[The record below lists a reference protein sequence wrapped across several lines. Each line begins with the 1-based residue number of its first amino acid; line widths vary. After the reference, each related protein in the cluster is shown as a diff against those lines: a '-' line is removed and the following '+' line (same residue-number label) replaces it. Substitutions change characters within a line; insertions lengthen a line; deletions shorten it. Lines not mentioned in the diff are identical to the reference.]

1 MQSRRVRMEISSGQA
16 VKRAGP
22 KGRSEQEGG
31 LGSPDRAVRL
41 GEVAKEGRQPA
52 HHCTGPRKGLSE
64 YKRNFKWKT
73 PEFCSPSQQ
82 QKSLWAGLRSDQFGI
97 TREPNFIS
105 KRRVPYRNPQIAKS
119 FEWTADC
126 DLNDPL
132 ETEALRTAELHT
144 DHNNNDVNLEKID
157 VPEGPRLPPKVRS
170 HSVDSRGEIALAF
183 AENNM
188 KRSPSAAPP
197 NQNEAFLSSKKELEE
212 MGNGLHRV
220 LQRKAGMNISRLNTF
235 PRNSEYQ
242 SQFVW
247 KSPHERSPILAAEQ
261 VICNTGKS
269 IPPFK
274 SPAITS
280 ETAYEGNFKGSPPV
294 KSPQER
300 GGSEEKEFLSKREEP
315 FQKPAEDAAKQGKS
329 EQKHPKQKNKQ
340 HISPKPLSLHTSR
353 GKMNTE
359 YRSKFLSP
367 AQYLYKDGVWSR
379 IRSKIPNQV
388 RELRE
393 RAKAYRQRVEGTHF
407 SRDHL
412 NQILSDN
419 NSLWDV
425 SSNSSSEEGISNNI
439 RALDLAGVSEKDTAP
454 SLKMLQQSDS
464 REQPQQDSTEKKDM
478 SDALTVPVKR
488 RLVWGE
494 QEGTEERE
502 NWQSTE
508 EKENQDE
515 QAAVVAQQLEENTKD
530 ANEDKKIEGEN
541 ALGLNSSAAVSDS
554 SSVSSRTGGR
564 LPTPKLRALGGA
576 QRTHHDLTTPAVGG
590 AVLVSPPKFK
600 SPSSQQRTR
609 ALGTDPS
616 SAKQGAREAS
626 KRRSFRPDVEVEDV
640 SLLTSPPAGLGTL
653 DPLPLRQ
660 DERLPNSV
668 SDEQVTLASADR
680 ERSSTPPVLKS
691 AKSCSMPGWSPS
703 CRIQGTLKDPEFQHN
718 GNVGNPKM
726 RSFQLPLPERNYND
740 EDDRL
745 SQISARSAA
754 SSSLASQILERAQ
767 KRKDFWG
774 KT

>member
-1 MQSRRVRMEISSGQA
+1 MPVRF
-16 VKRAGP
+16 R
-22 KGRSEQEGG
+22 
-31 LGSPDRAVRL
+31 
-41 GEVAKEGRQPA
+41 
-52 HHCTGPRKGLSE
+52 GLSE
-64 YKRNFKWKT
+64 YKRNFRWKT
-73 PEFCSPSQQ
+73 PEFCSPSEQ

-105 KRRVPYRNPQIAKS
+105 KRRVPYHNPQISKY

-132 ETEALRTAELHT
+132 ETEALRTAEVHA
-144 DHNNNDVNLEKID
+144 DHSSNDVNRENIET
-157 VPEGPRLPPKVRS
+157 PEGPRLPPEVQS
-170 HSVDSRGEIALAF
+170 HLVDSRGETALAV

-188 KRSPSAAPP
+188 KKSPSAAPP
-197 NQNEAFLSSKKELEE
+197 NQNEAFSSPKKELEK

-220 LQRKAGMNISRLNTF
+220 LQRKAGMNIPRLYTF

-247 KSPHERSPILAAEQ
+247 KSPHEKSPILAAEQ
-261 VICNTGKS
+261 VICNTGKT
-269 IPPFK
+269 
-274 SPAITS
+274 PAITS
-280 ETAYEGNFKGSPPV
+280 ETACERNFKGSPPV
-294 KSPQER
+294 KGPQER
-300 GGSEEKEFLSKREEP
+300 GGSEEKEFPVCEQSKREEP

-340 HISPKPLSLHTSR
+340 HTNAKPLSLHASH

-367 AQYLYKDGVWSR
+367 AQYFYKDGAWSR
-379 IRSKIPNQV
+379 IKSKVPNQASQNTLNSMWYMEV
-388 RELRE
+388 KELRE

-439 RALDLAGVSEKDTAP
+439 RALDLAGVSEKETAP
-454 SLKMLQQSDS
+454 SPQMLQHPDS
-464 REQPQQDSTEKKDM
+464 REQPHQDSTEKKDM

-488 RLVWGE
+488 RLAWGE

-502 NWQSTE
+502 NQQSTE
-508 EKENQDE
+508 EGEKQDE
-515 QAAVVAQQLEENTKD
+515 QAAVVAQQLEENNKD

-541 ALGLNSSAAVSDS
+541 ALVLNASAAVSD

-600 SPSSQQRTR
+600 SSSSQQRTR
-609 ALGTDPS
+609 GLGTDPS
-616 SAKQGAREAS
+616 SAKQGAKEAS
-626 KRRSFRPDVEVEDV
+626 KRRSFRPDVEVEAV
-640 SLLTSPPAGLGTL
+640 PLLTSPPAGLGTL

-660 DERLPNSV
+660 DQWPANRV
-668 SDEQVTLASADR
+668 SDQQAPFASAHQ
-680 ERSSTPPVLKS
+680 ECSSTPCVQKS
-691 AKSCSMPGWSPS
+691 AKSCSMPCWSPS
-703 CRIQGTLKDPEFQHN
+703 RRIRGTLKDPEFQHN

-726 RSFQLPLPERNYND
+726 RSFQLPLQERNYND

>member
-1 MQSRRVRMEISSGQA
+1 LQGV
-16 VKRAGP
+16 
-22 KGRSEQEGG
+22 
-31 LGSPDRAVRL
+31 
-41 GEVAKEGRQPA
+41 
-52 HHCTGPRKGLSE
+52 SE
-64 YKRNFKWKT
+64 YKRNFRWKT
-73 PEFCSPSQQ
+73 PELCSTAQQ
-82 QKSLWAGLRSDQFGI
+82 QKPLWAGLRSDQFGI

-105 KRRVPYRNPQIAKS
+105 KRRVPYHNPQISKS
-119 FEWTADC
+119 FEWPGDC
-126 DLNDPL
+126 DLNDPR
-132 ETEALRTAELHT
+132 EPEALGTAELHT
-144 DHNNNDVNLEKID
+144 DQNNNDVNQEKNEM
-157 VPEGPRLPPKVRS
+157 PEGPRLPPKVRS
-170 HSVDSRGEIALAF
+170 YLVDSEGETALAL

-188 KRSPSAAPP
+188 KRSPSAAPT
-197 NQNEAFLSSKKELEE
+197 NQNEAFSSPRKELEKID
-212 MGNGLHRV
+212 NGLHRV

-235 PRNSEYQ
+235 PRNSEYR

-247 KSPHERSPILAAEQ
+247 KSPHEKSPILAAEQ
-261 VICNTGKS
+261 
-269 IPPFK
+269 
-274 SPAITS
+274 
-280 ETAYEGNFKGSPPV
+280 
-294 KSPQER
+294 
-300 GGSEEKEFLSKREEP
+300 SKREEP
-315 FQKPAEDAAKQGKS
+315 FPKPAEDAAKQGKS

-367 AQYLYKDGVWSR
+367 AQYFYKDGVWSR
-379 IRSKIPNQV
+379 IRSKVPNQASQNTLNSMWYMEV

-407 SRDHL
+407 SRYHL

-439 RALDLAGVSEKDTAP
+439 RALDLAGVSEKETAP
-454 SLKMLQQSDS
+454 SPKMLEHPDP
-464 REQPQQDSTEKKDM
+464 REQPHRDSSEKKDM
-478 SDALTVPVKR
+478 SDALTVPVRR

-502 NWQSTE
+502 NLQSTE
-508 EKENQDE
+508 EEEKQDE
-515 QAAVVAQQLEENTKD
+515 QAAVVAQQLDENNKN
-530 ANEDKKIEGEN
+530 ANEDMKIEGEN
-541 ALGLNSSAAVSDS
+541 ALALNASAAVSDS

-600 SPSSQQRTR
+600 SSSSQQRTPG
-609 ALGTDPS
+609 LGTDPS
-616 SAKQGAREAS
+616 SAKEGTREAS
-626 KRRSFRPDVEVEDV
+626 KRRSFQPNVEVEAV

-660 DERLPNSV
+660 DQWPNSV
-668 SDEQVTLASADR
+668 SDEKVPLASAHQ
-680 ERSSTPPVLKS
+680 ERSPTLPVLKS
-691 AKSCSMPGWSPS
+691 AKNCSMPCWSPS
-703 CRIQGTLKDPEFQHN
+703 RRIQGALKDPEFQHN
-718 GNVGNPKM
+718 GNFGNPKM
-726 RSFQLPLPERNYND
+726 RSFQLPLQERNYND

>member
-1 MQSRRVRMEISSGQA
+1 LQ
-16 VKRAGP
+16 
-22 KGRSEQEGG
+22 
-31 LGSPDRAVRL
+31 
-41 GEVAKEGRQPA
+41 
-52 HHCTGPRKGLSE
+52 GLSE

-82 QKSLWAGLRSDQFGI
+82 RLRSDQFGI

-105 KRRVPYRNPQIAKS
+105 KRRVPYHDPQISKS

-144 DHNNNDVNLEKID
+144 DHNNNDVNQEKIET
-157 VPEGPRLPPKVRS
+157 PEGPRLPPKVRS
-170 HSVDSRGEIALAF
+170 HSVDSRSETALAL
-183 AENNM
+183 AEDNM

-197 NQNEAFLSSKKELEE
+197 NQNEAFSSPKKELEKT
-212 MGNGLHRV
+212 GNGLHRV
-220 LQRKAGMNISRLNTF
+220 LQKKAGMNISRLNTF

-247 KSPHERSPILAAEQ
+247 KSPHEKSPILAAEQ
-261 VICNTGKS
+261 
-269 IPPFK
+269 
-274 SPAITS
+274 
-280 ETAYEGNFKGSPPV
+280 
-294 KSPQER
+294 
-300 GGSEEKEFLSKREEP
+300 SKREEP

-340 HISPKPLSLHTSR
+340 HVSPKPLSLHTSR
-353 GKMNTE
+353 GKINTE

-367 AQYLYKDGVWSR
+367 AQYFYKDGVWSR
-379 IRSKIPNQV
+379 IRSKVPNQASQNTLNSMWYMEV
-388 RELRE
+388 KELRE
-393 RAKAYRQRVEGTHF
+393 RAKAYREQVEGTHF
-407 SRDHL
+407 SRYHL

-439 RALDLAGVSEKDTAP
+439 RALDLAGVSEKEAAP
-454 SLKMLQQSDS
+454 SPKMLQQPDS
-464 REQPQQDSTEKKDM
+464 REQPHQKSTEKKDM

-502 NWQSTE
+502 NQQSTE
-508 EKENQDE
+508 EEENQDE
-515 QAAVVAQQLEENTKD
+515 QAAVVTQQLEENNKD

-541 ALGLNSSAAVSDS
+541 ALVLNSSAAVSDS

-600 SPSSQQRTR
+600 SSSSHQRTR
-609 ALGTDPS
+609 GLGTDPS

-626 KRRSFRPDVEVEDV
+626 KRRSFQPDVEVEAV

-660 DERLPNSV
+660 DQWPPNNI
-668 SDEQVTLASADR
+668 SDEQVPLASAR
-680 ERSSTPPVLKS
+680 QERSSTRPVLNS
-691 AKSCSMPGWSPS
+691 AKSCSMPYWSPS
-703 CRIQGTLKDPEFQHN
+703 RRIQGTLKDPEFQHN

-726 RSFQLPLPERNYND
+726 RSFQLPLRERNNND

>member
-1 MQSRRVRMEISSGQA
+1 
-16 VKRAGP
+16 
-22 KGRSEQEGG
+22 
-31 LGSPDRAVRL
+31 
-41 GEVAKEGRQPA
+41 
-52 HHCTGPRKGLSE
+52 GLSE
-64 YKRNFKWKT
+64 YKRNFRWKT

-105 KRRVPYRNPQIAKS
+105 KRRVPYHDPQISKS

-126 DLNDPL
+126 DLNDPP

-144 DHNNNDVNLEKID
+144 DHDNDNDVNQEE
-157 VPEGPRLPPKVRS
+157 VETPEGPRLPPKVQS
-170 HSVDSRGEIALAF
+170 HSVDSRGETALAL
-183 AENNM
+183 AEDNM
-188 KRSPSAAPP
+188 ERSPSDAPP
-197 NQNEAFLSSKKELEE
+197 NQNEAFSSPQKELEKID
-212 MGNGLHRV
+212 NGLHRV

-235 PRNSEYQ
+235 PRSSEYQ

-247 KSPHERSPILAAEQ
+247 KSPHEKSPILAAEQ
-261 VICNTGKS
+261 VICNTSK
-269 IPPFK
+269 PMPLFK
-274 SPAITS
+274 SPAITA
-280 ETAYEGNFKGSPPV
+280 ETAPERNLKGSSPV
-294 KSPQER
+294 QGPQER
-300 GGSEEKEFLSKREEP
+300 GGSEEREFLVCEQSKREEP

-367 AQYLYKDGVWSR
+367 AQYFYKDGVWSR
-379 IRSKIPNQV
+379 IRSKVPNQASQNTLNSMWYMEV

-407 SRDHL
+407 SRYHL

-439 RALDLAGVSEKDTAP
+439 RALDLAGVSEKETAP
-454 SLKMLQQSDS
+454 SPKMLQQPAS
-464 REQPQQDSTEKKDM
+464 REEPHQGSTEKRDM

-488 RLVWGE
+488 RLAWGE

-502 NWQSTE
+502 NRPSAEQR
-508 EKENQDE
+508 EKQDE
-515 QAAVVAQQLEENTKD
+515 QTAVVARQLEENNKD

-541 ALGLNSSAAVSDS
+541 AIALNSPAAVSDS
-554 SSVSSRTGGR
+554 SVLSRTGGR

-576 QRTHHDLTTPAVGG
+576 QRTHHDLTTPTVGG
-590 AVLVSPPKFK
+590 AVLVSPPKLK
-600 SPSSQQRTR
+600 SSSSQQRSR
-609 ALGTDPS
+609 GLGTDPS
-616 SAKQGAREAS
+616 SARQRAREAS
-626 KRRSFRPDVEVEDV
+626 KKRSFRPDVEVETV
-640 SLLTSPPAGLGTL
+640 SLPTSPPAGLRTL

-660 DERLPNSV
+660 DHWPPNSV
-668 SDEQVTLASADR
+668 SDERVPLASAHQ

-691 AKSCSMPGWSPS
+691 AKSFFVPCWSPS
-703 CRIQGTLKDPEFQHN
+703 RRIRGTLKDPEFQHN
-718 GNVGNPKM
+718 RNVGNPKM
-726 RSFQLPLPERNYND
+726 RTFQLPLQERNYND

>member
-1 MQSRRVRMEISSGQA
+1 MPVRF
-16 VKRAGP
+16 R
-22 KGRSEQEGG
+22 
-31 LGSPDRAVRL
+31 
-41 GEVAKEGRQPA
+41 
-52 HHCTGPRKGLSE
+52 GLSE

-82 QKSLWAGLRSDQFGI
+82 QESLWAGLRSDQFGI

-105 KRRVPYRNPQIAKS
+105 KRRVPYHDPQISKS

-144 DHNNNDVNLEKID
+144 DHNNNDVNQEKIET
-157 VPEGPRLPPKVRS
+157 PEGPRLPPKVRS
-170 HSVDSRGEIALAF
+170 HSVDSRSETALAL
-183 AENNM
+183 AEDNM

-197 NQNEAFLSSKKELEE
+197 NQNEAFSSPKKELEKT
-212 MGNGLHRV
+212 GNGLHRV
-220 LQRKAGMNISRLNTF
+220 LQKKAGMNISRLNTF

-247 KSPHERSPILAAEQ
+247 KSPHEKSPILAAEQ
-261 VICNTGKS
+261 VICNTSKS
-269 IPPFK
+269 VSPFK

-280 ETAYEGNFKGSPPV
+280 ETAHERNFKGSSPV
-294 KSPQER
+294 KGPQER
-300 GGSEEKEFLSKREEP
+300 GGSEEKEFPVCEQSKREEP

-340 HISPKPLSLHTSR
+340 HVSPKPLSLHTSR
-353 GKMNTE
+353 GKIKTE

-367 AQYLYKDGVWSR
+367 AQYFYKDGVWSR
-379 IRSKIPNQV
+379 IRSKVPNQASQNTLNSMWYMEV
-388 RELRE
+388 KELRE
-393 RAKAYRQRVEGTHF
+393 RAKAYREQVEGTHF
-407 SRDHL
+407 SRYHL

-439 RALDLAGVSEKDTAP
+439 RALDLAGVSEKEAAP
-454 SLKMLQQSDS
+454 SPKMLQQPDS
-464 REQPQQDSTEKKDM
+464 REQPHQKSTEKKDM

-502 NWQSTE
+502 NQQSTE
-508 EKENQDE
+508 EEENQDE
-515 QAAVVAQQLEENTKD
+515 QAAVVTQQLEENNKD
-530 ANEDKKIEGEN
+530 ANEDKKIEG
-541 ALGLNSSAAVSDS
+541 
-554 SSVSSRTGGR
+554 TGGR

-600 SPSSQQRTR
+600 SSSSHQRTR
-609 ALGTDPS
+609 GLGTDPS

-626 KRRSFRPDVEVEDV
+626 KRRSFQPDVEVEAV

-660 DERLPNSV
+660 DQWPPNNI
-668 SDEQVTLASADR
+668 SDEQVPLASAR
-680 ERSSTPPVLKS
+680 QERSSTRPVLNS
-691 AKSCSMPGWSPS
+691 AKSCSMPYWSPS
-703 CRIQGTLKDPEFQHN
+703 RRIQGTLKDPEFQHN

-726 RSFQLPLPERNYND
+726 RSFQLPLRERNNND